1 MLSLLEFI
9 PHSSSV
15 FLEDIKV
22 IAVLNWIFHV
32 SGRLRLFMISFKYG
46 LISSTYYL
54 TDSVFFYHHYFHVQ
68 YNCPYEKYQP
78 LLVFNNFIFFDSAR
92 ALISL
97 IILSLIASIF
107 LIMLSS
113 IVLSSIVL
121 LSVLGKYTGILI
133 FGKSRG
139 LENGRRFV
147 GVHKGIRLNTSG
159 LYQGIDILGPCG
171 LVNRPSIFL
180 DIFW

>member
-1 MLSLLEFI
+1 MFNIIVPMENTN
-9 PHSSSV
+9 PYC
-15 FLEDIKV
+15 FLI
-22 IAVLNWIFHV
+22 
-32 SGRLRLFMISFKYG
+32 ISF
-46 LISSTYYL
+46 
-54 TDSVFFYHHYFHVQ
+54 
-68 YNCPYEKYQP
+68 
-78 LLVFNNFIFFDSAR
+78 FFDSAR

-121 LSVLGKYTGILI
+121 LSVLGKYTSILI
-133 FGKSRG
+133 LGKSRG

-159 LYQGIDILGPCG
+159 LYQGIDILGPCD